1 MTLRGHGD
9 IGAWGHGDMGRRRQ
23 GSRHGKTTTTSS
35 VDPVLNSSRT
45 LSAPHPT
52 LLSIRGP
59 CLKVVTNVMSSPS
72 VEHKRACAT
81 CQERQIHVQAIQNP
95 THKRAKRPCS
105 REPPPWSIYPLVL
118 TSSKKMQKWGNSQCS
133 NQTLIWMNLVAF
145 DFKLLTFERGH
156 GLKGQ
161 PTAIS

>member
-1 MTLRGHGD
+1 MKFNGNKFRGPCLKLLKNV
-9 IGAWGHGDMGRRRQ
+9 I
-23 GSRHGKTTTTSS
+23 S
-35 VDPVLNSSRT
+35 
-45 LSAPHPT
+45 HPT

-59 CLKVVTNVMSSPS
+59 CLKVVTNVMCSHS

-105 REPPPWSIYPLVL
+105 SEPPPWSIYPLVL
-118 TSSKKMQKWGNSQCS
+118 TSFKQMEKMGQQPMFQPNTDLDSCWNR
-133 NQTLIWMNLVAF
+133 VAF